1 MERLERD
8 FFRTIKILVEI
19 MGDDFWIFKSVSEL
33 KLLKYCKLYE
43 SQFKNDC
50 LVVSSP
56 IHVLASIVII
66 LNEADRIKSICN
78 RPESPWSFT
87 NYES

>member
-33 KLLKYCKLYE
+33 KLLKYCKLSE

-50 LVVSSP
+50 LFVSSP
-56 IHVLASIVII
+56 YTCLGVHCDYFELGRQNKII
-66 LNEADRIKSICN
+66 LYVQYVMVNM
-78 RPESPWSFT
+78 
-87 NYES
+87 

>member
-33 KLLKYCKLYE
+33 KLLKYCNLYGM
-43 SQFKNDC
+43 SHSLKMFTC
-50 LVVSSP
+50 SYLSP
-56 IHVLASIVII
+56 IQYIGYTV
-66 LNEADRIKSICN
+66 
-78 RPESPWSFT
+78 
-87 NYES
+87 

>member
-33 KLLKYCKLYE
+33 KLLKYCKLSE

-50 LVVSSP
+50 LFVSSP
-56 IHVLASIVII
+56 YTCLGVDCDYFELGWQNKI
-66 LNEADRIKSICN
+66 NMYN
-78 RPESPWSFT
+78 M
-87 NYES
+87 